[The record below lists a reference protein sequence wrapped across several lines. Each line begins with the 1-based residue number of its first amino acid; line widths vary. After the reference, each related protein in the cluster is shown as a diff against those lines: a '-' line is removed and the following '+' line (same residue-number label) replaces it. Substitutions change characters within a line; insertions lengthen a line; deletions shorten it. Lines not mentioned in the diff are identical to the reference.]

1 MRGFSRRKSILHRI
15 LRGRRGTA
23 ALSNTFRDKTMD
35 LLFLFSTALAV
46 SIDSFVCGFSLGL
59 NARRKLPVV
68 LGIALTVFL
77 MCLITDALG
86 TSLSGILNEDVAA
99 LGGLVLIGV
108 AIFNLMPR
116 REGKNTAHDPF
127 RQSVVVGLAV
137 GLDGACANF
146 SLALM
151 GYTGVVVPA
160 LIALLHAAMI
170 YLGISLSDT
179 NALSFFKKADFL
191 SPLILALLG
200 LYKLSALL

>member
-1 MRGFSRRKSILHRI
+1 M
-15 LRGRRGTA
+15 
-23 ALSNTFRDKTMD
+23 
-35 LLFLFSTALAV
+35 
-46 SIDSFVCGFSLGL
+46 
-59 NARRKLPVV
+59 
-68 LGIALTVFL
+68 
-77 MCLITDALG
+77 
-86 TSLSGILNEDVAA
+86 
-99 LGGLVLIGV
+99 
-108 AIFNLMPR
+108 
-116 REGKNTAHDPF
+116 
-127 RQSVVVGLAV
+127 VVGLAV

>member
-86 TSLSGILNEDVAA
+86 TAQSGILNEDVAA

-116 REGKNTAHDPF
+116 RGGKNTAHGTF
-127 RQSVVVGLAV
+127 RQSVGGGLAV

-151 GYTGVVVPA
+151 GYTGVGVPA